1 VVSVKYFV
9 FEDDELIGGW
19 NFRKVFS
26 WLSRGTKWGNCDGKH
41 I

>member
-1 VVSVKYFV
+1 MKYFV

-26 WLSRGTKWGNCDGKH
+26 WLSRGTK
-41 I
+41 